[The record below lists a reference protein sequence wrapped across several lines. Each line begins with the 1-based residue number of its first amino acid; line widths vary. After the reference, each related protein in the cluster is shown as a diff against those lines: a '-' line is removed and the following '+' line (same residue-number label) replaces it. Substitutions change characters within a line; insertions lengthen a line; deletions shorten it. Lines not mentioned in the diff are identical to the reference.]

1 MMRRKGF
8 CELIFDPYR
17 SASISAVVG
26 NIWAEMSDSK
36 LSARSQNVIDGS
48 ATIYG
53 PGQFVFI
60 LIRDTLVSKHYSRFV
75 HVARYG
81 HPGH

>member
-1 MMRRKGF
+1 MMRKKGF
-8 CELIFDPYR
+8 GELIFHQYR

-26 NIWAEMSDSK
+26 NIQAEMSDSK

-48 ATIYG
+48 TTICG
-53 PGQFVFI
+53 PGHFVFI
-60 LIRDTLVSKHYSRFV
+60 LNRDTLVSKHYSRFM

-81 HPGH
+81 Q

>member
-8 CELIFDPYR
+8 GELIFHQYR
-17 SASISAVVG
+17 PASISAVVV
-26 NIWAEMSDSK
+26 NIWADVSDGK

-48 ATIYG
+48 TTIYG
-53 PGQFVFI
+53 PRHFVVI
-60 LIRDTLVSKHYSRFV
+60 LIRDTLGSKHYSRFV

-81 HPGH
+81 Q

>member
-1 MMRRKGF
+1 
-8 CELIFDPYR
+8 
-17 SASISAVVG
+17 
-26 NIWAEMSDSK
+26 MSDSK

-53 PGQFVFI
+53 PEHFVVI
-60 LIRDTLVSKHYSRFV
+60 LNRDNLVSKHYSRFM

-81 HPGH
+81 Q